1 MNRAQPPQRLR
12 TAGGD
17 DGTTNIALAARGAIR
32 HHHTATQR
40 AITTTMGAPC
50 HRVQN
55 PANPGKPAGEG
66 EAQRTQGKGG
76 SPTYANSA
84 AVGQADGV
92 RKGRNPE
99 G

>member
-17 DGTTNIALAARGAIR
+17 DRTTNIALEARGAIR

-40 AITTTMGAPC
+40 AVITAKGVPS

-55 PANPGKPAGEG
+55 PANPGKPAGVG
-66 EAQRTQGKGG
+66 EVLRTQGKGG
-76 SPTYANSA
+76 SPTYSISA
-84 AVGQADGV
+84 AGGQADGV